1 MSDGNSLIHLLFE
14 KFVNLGRHSDFN
26 DFLNTLFACLQII
39 LPVRYHDKW
48 SCYFWD
54 LKYKTLTI
62 MDPSYMKSSSL
73 KVSLHHEQA
82 VSELHQALLACIN
95 HFFDGWSVDDSGW
108 RFFYPT
114 NHGPRCKAYVN
125 SGLYAD
131 VVLTTSLE
139 VSLYTN

>member
-1 MSDGNSLIHLLFE
+1 MHLYYIL
-14 KFVNLGRHSDFN
+14 N
-26 DFLNTLFACLQII
+26 DFYPYQYAFMQII

-54 LKYKTLTI
+54 LKYKTLTV
-62 MDPSYMKSSSL
+62 MDPSYMKSSSV

-82 VSELHQALLACIN
+82 VTDLHKALLDCIH

-114 NHGPRCKAYVN
+114 NHGPRCKA
-125 SGLYAD
+125 
-131 VVLTTSLE
+131 
-139 VSLYTN
+139 